1 MEYELTKDKSQGKVT
16 VAAIPCDQF
25 VEKYLSN
32 QLSQSQID
40 SVNDELNKLASTFR
54 CPDTDYF
61 LISGD
66 RSGVDLSFKV
76 RMSEELQQ

>member
-1 MEYELTKDKSQGKVT
+1 MEYVLTKDTSQGEVT

-25 VEKYLSN
+25 VEKYLRD

-40 SVNDELNKLASTFR
+40 TVNDELKQLASTFR

-66 RSGVDLSFKV
+66 RSGVNLKFEV
-76 RMSEELQQ
+76 RMSDELQQ